1 MTDDRTL
8 DESVQRMRQFYSD
21 MPEIAN
27 HYKLTTSEMLS
38 VFAKI
43 LVQAHLGLGS
53 GKEELLEDMSLIFD
67 FENRPRGEM
76 H

>member
-1 MTDDRTL
+1 MTDDRTF
-8 DESVQRMRQFYSD
+8 DESVERMRSFYRD

-27 HYKLTTSEMLS
+27 HYQLTMSEMLS

-43 LVQAHLGLGS
+43 LVQVQLDQGT
-53 GKEELLEDMSLIFD
+53 GKEDMLEDMSQIFD
-67 FENRPRGEM
+67 FENRSRGEM

>member
-8 DESVQRMRQFYSD
+8 DESVERMRSFYRD

-27 HYKLTTSEMLS
+27 HYQLTMSEMLS

-43 LVQAHLGLGS
+43 LVQVQLDQGT
-53 GKEELLEDMSLIFD
+53 GKEDMLEDMSQIFD
-67 FENRPRGEM
+67 FENRSRGEM

>member
-8 DESVQRMRQFYSD
+8 DESVERMRLFYRD

-27 HYKLTTSEMLS
+27 HYQLTMSEMLS

-43 LVQAHLGLGS
+43 LVQVQLDQGA
-53 GKEELLEDMSLIFD
+53 GKEDMLEDMSQIFD
-67 FENRPRGEM
+67 FENRSRGEM